1 MTRKKILVVGGGT
14 GGHTTPVVSVVKE
27 LQSIKHNIDVE
38 FWTDRKQYK
47 NVKNTKFE
55 RPVLVKRII
64 SGKLR
69 RFTNWNFWEYIKHF
83 HIVLLNLIDLIKL
96 GFGFIQSLIRLIFW
110 RPSVIFL
117 KGGYVC
123 LPVGLAAGIL
133 KIPYVIH
140 ESDVM
145 IGLTNRLLMRKA
157 QKIATGMPVE
167 YYEQFQEKMVWVGV
181 PIDDN
186 FRVYSEKESRELRK
200 EFGFDEKRPRI
211 VVTGGSQGAKNI
223 NACIARILPDLLKFT
238 NVLLITGRDR
248 YDEMSDLKQYEGD
261 NFGMIAYSDRLWDMF
276 GAATIII
283 TRTGASTMMNLAA
296 SGKAAVLVPNQK
308 LPGEHQV
315 KNARIFVDADAG
327 VMLIDKDM
335 MMNPRRLLNLAKDLI
350 DNDEKRNTIE
360 KNVKKFTKRDATKS
374 LAEMILNFC

>member
-27 LQSIKHNIDVE
+27 LQSIKHNIYVE

-145 IGLTNRLLMRKA
+145 MGLTNRLLMRKA

-200 EFGFDEKRPRI
+200 ECGLDKKRPLI
-211 VVTGGSQGAKNI
+211 VVTGGRKKEKNI

-296 SGKAAVLVPNQK
+296 TGKAAVLVPNQK